1 MKVYFLGISFEMS
14 QWRAA
19 ICRLD
24 RRILSGLNTRY
35 FLPSGPSRSIQSL
48 VLSSAISRVSSS
60 RSSICI
66 LLASVYHFGAK
77 FLAYV
82 EQCLAP
88 TLKRK
93 DIEMLPNRFYHQR
106 LDVGCRH
113 PAD

>member
-66 LLASVYHFGAK
+66 LLASVYHFANSSCSSNQRK
-77 FLAYV
+77 MVEHTRVLADLPGGLSLH
-82 EQCLAP
+82 QAP
-88 TLKRK
+88 
-93 DIEMLPNRFYHQR
+93 DAI
-106 LDVGCRH
+106 V
-113 PAD
+113 